1 MAMTTGNGS
10 GVRSDINITPL
21 VDVVLV
27 LLIIFMVAVPI
38 LRVGYDSRVPPRA
51 KGLQLDGAPNQIV
64 LRLTADGAL
73 FINSERVEPGSF
85 ARRVGEVMKGRESQV
100 AFLAASGTVPYQKV
114 MAFVDL
120 CHTAGASNLGIV
132 VDELDR

>member
-38 LRVGYDSRVPPRA
+38 LRVGYDSRVPP
-51 KGLQLDGAPNQIV
+51 KSLGHEPDGLSNQIV

-132 VDELDR
+132 VDEL